1 MIEIKGQWEQVVT
14 MDDCLRVIS
23 YHLGLE
29 FANKVQELVEKEGPD
44 KEGMR
49 DAIDALE
56 GSSYDLDNVISDLDS
71 ASGEIKRAVSDL
83 RIALKES
90 GAFK

>member
-1 MIEIKGQWEQVVT
+1 MIEVKGQWEQVVT

-83 RIALKES
+83 RIALKERC
-90 GAFK
+90 GFK